1 MLASDVIAKYESY
14 CPQDLSM
21 EGDVRGLQIGTL
33 NKEVR
38 KVMLALDVREQTVA
52 EAIAQEVDLMIVKH
66 SPIFRPIKD
75 LVADKVQNQIYIDLI
90 KHDIAVY
97 VSHTNI
103 DIVEDGLNDWFCQL
117 LDITD
122 TDFITETK
130 PGQGIGRIG
139 RITPQSFGDLAQQV
153 KARFG
158 LDSLRLVTYDAQEL
172 ERPVERVAICGGSG
186 QSFYKDALAKGA
198 QVYITGDI
206 YYHTAQE
213 MLSDG
218 LLALDPGH
226 HIEVLFVQ
234 KLAEKFQGWKTA
246 EGWDVEILASQ
257 ASTNPFRHI

>member
-1 MLASDVIAKYESY
+1 MLASEVIARYERY

-21 EGDVRGLQIGTL
+21 DGDVRGLQIGTL

-38 KVMLALDVREQTVA
+38 KVMLTLDVREQTVA
-52 EAIAQEVDLMIVKH
+52 EAIEQGVDLLIVKH
-66 SPIFRPIKD
+66 APIFRPIKD

-117 LDITD
+117 LGMTE
-122 TDFITETK
+122 TTFITGTQ

-139 RITPQSFGDLAQQV
+139 RIEPQSFGQLAQKVKQV
-153 KARFG
+153 FG
-158 LDSLRLVTYDAQEL
+158 LDSLRLVTYDDRDL
-172 ERPVERVAICGGSG
+172 ERTIDRVAICGGSG

-198 QVYITGDI
+198 QAYITGDI

-226 HIEVLFVQ
+226 YIEVLFVQ
-234 KLAEKFQGWKTA
+234 KLAEKFQGWKVA
-246 EGWDVEILASQ
+246 EGWDVEILSSQ
-257 ASTNPFRHI
+257 VSTNPFRHI